1 MLSGGEDDVEGVER
15 NRMDPDERPPRI
27 ALGRVVLGD
36 LGESADLA
44 DERRLHRRS
53 LTSLS
58 S

>member
-1 MLSGGEDDVEGVER
+1 MLSGGEDNIEGVER
-15 NRMDPDERPPRI
+15 NRVDPNESPPRI
-27 ALGRVVLGD
+27 ALGCVVLGD

-58 S
+58 G